1 MNSAEKRLEDKVLN
15 FLEKDIHFSSKNE
28 IDLTRKIQ
36 ISDMMYNQ
44 HRKETYFTTIALISL
59 QCINL
64 IVTLILNNT
73 LISTYSTF
81 INIAICVIV
90 CIHTNHNSKVW
101 KEYSNKYRRLENILK
116 EKEEEMNNEK

>member
-1 MNSAEKRLEDKVLN
+1 MNSTEKRLDDKILN
-15 FLEKDIHFSSKNE
+15 FLEKEIHFSSKNE

-36 ISDMMYNQ
+36 IGDMMYNQ
-44 HRKETYFTTIALISL
+44 HRKETYFTTVALISL

-64 IVTLILNNT
+64 AVSLLLNNT
-73 LISTYSTF
+73 VVSTYSTF
-81 INIAICVIV
+81 INIAICIIV
-90 CIHTNHNSKVW
+90 CIHTSHNSKVW